1 MGLFISGTGNANKLD
16 AYVEGTWSP
25 AVNRSSSAA
34 SVTLTRQHGHYVRV
48 GNIVHVWFDI
58 VMSSASGGGGSWW
71 ISNLPF
77 TPIDGSTAGGYGAC
91 TFRSASMMPVKF
103 RTNGSS
109 SWISSTANGVI
120 RLMYYNDSGD
130 ETYVDGYGGTGGINT
145 SGRLT
150 GQAFY
155 FENAAGS

>member
-1 MGLFISGTGNANKLD
+1 MGLFIGGTGNANKLD

-25 AVNRSSSAA
+25 AINRSSSAA
-34 SVTLTRQHGHYVRV
+34 SVTLSRQHGHYVRV
-48 GNIVHVWFDI
+48 GNVIHVWFDI
-58 VMSSASGGGGSWW
+58 IVDSASGGGGYWW

-77 TPIDGSTAGGYGAC
+77 TPIDGENAGGYGAP
-91 TFRSASMMPVKF
+91 TFRSATMMPVKF

-120 RLMYYNDSGD
+120 FLMYYDDNGT
-130 ETYVDGYGGTGGINT
+130 ETYVNGYGGTSGLNN
-145 SGRLT
+145 GRLT

-155 FENAAGS
+155 FENNAGS